1 MSLLPEGAAS
11 CRQSLSPQICAHT
24 TNTMGTAHKVFL
36 VVFRLFEFFAA
47 AIIVGFLAKYFNL
60 INSVNGTADSRVI
73 YAISMASIS
82 IVASLI
88 FVLPLR
94 YSFSVF
100 PLDLALFICWIV
112 CFALLVD
119 VSILPNSPVPE
130 NQSGTRITNTVI

>member
-1 MSLLPEGAAS
+1 MNLLPKGPRPVVRVYLHRSAPTL
-11 CRQSLSPQICAHT
+11 Q
-24 TNTMGTAHKVFL
+24 NTMGTTHKVVL
-36 VVFRLFEFFAA
+36 VAFRIFEFVAA

-60 INSVNGTADSRVI
+60 IHSVNGTADSRVI

-82 IVASLI
+82 VVASLI

-112 CFALLVD
+112 CFALLID